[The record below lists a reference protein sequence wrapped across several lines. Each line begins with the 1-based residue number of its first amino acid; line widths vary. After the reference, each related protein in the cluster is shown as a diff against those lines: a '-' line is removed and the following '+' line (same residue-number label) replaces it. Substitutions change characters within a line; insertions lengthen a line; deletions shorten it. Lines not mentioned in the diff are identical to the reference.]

1 MKNFNSKT
9 FIIAVVI
16 IVLAIG
22 FALVLRNQKQNE
34 ALFSGVKKIT
44 CVYPVIVSG
53 NSMEPALKAGT
64 RAMFSRCLENR
75 DKLELGTIVVYQG
88 QDKVKKIGRI
98 KERVE
103 DSRGV
108 FYKIS
113 RDQRPEIDEVS
124 MHSIEA
130 VYQK

>member
-1 MKNFNSKT
+1 MKNFKT
-9 FIIAVVI
+9 IIIAVI
-16 IVLAIG
+16 IIILAIG
-22 FALVLRNQKQNE
+22 FALVLRNQKSNT
-34 ALFSGVKKIT
+34 ALFSSVKKIT
-44 CVYPVIVSG
+44 CVYPVAVSG

-64 RAMFSRCLENR
+64 RAMFSRCVENR
-75 DKLELGTIVVYQG
+75 DKLELETIVVYQG

-98 KERVE
+98 KERIE

-108 FYKIS
+108 FYKIG

>member
-1 MKNFNSKT
+1 MKTKT
-9 FIIAVVI
+9 IIAATVI

-22 FALVLRNQKQNE
+22 FALILRNQKSNT
-34 ALFSGVKKIT
+34 ALFPSVKKIT
-44 CVYPVIVSG
+44 CVYPVMVSG

-64 RAMFSRCLENR
+64 RVMFSRCVENK

-98 KERVE
+98 KERIE

-113 RDQRPEIDEVS
+113 RDQRPEIDEIS

-130 VYQK
+130 VYMK